1 MKLETRKKTIDLK
14 EAKRFQK
21 TVYDYYHESGR
32 DLPWRFVENPYHVY
46 VSEIMLQQTQVARV
60 IEKYTIFINIYPTIE
75 TLASAPLSRIYEVWQ
90 GLGYNRRVISL
101 KKTAQIIVEEYKGYF
116 PSEVNELIKLPGI
129 GHATA
134 SSISVFAFNQP
145 ASFIETNIR
154 SVYLHH
160 FFQERES
167 VPDSDIL
174 FFVDLTLDRKNSRI
188 WYYALMDYGVY
199 LKSQFSN
206 LNAKSRH
213 YTKQSRFEGSDRQI
227 RGKILRA
234 LSEKNKIFTA
244 TGVDQ
249 TVAENRLFQGVKID
263 KERGQEILTR
273 LYKEGFLKYSNG
285 RIVFN

>member
-1 MKLETRKKTIDLK
+1 
-14 EAKRFQK
+14 
-21 TVYDYYHESGR
+21 
-32 DLPWRFVENPYHVY
+32 
-46 VSEIMLQQTQVARV
+46 
-60 IEKYTIFINIYPTIE
+60 
-75 TLASAPLSRIYEVWQ
+75 
-90 GLGYNRRVISL
+90 
-101 KKTAQIIVEEYKGYF
+101 
-116 PSEVNELIKLPGI
+116 
-129 GHATA
+129 
-134 SSISVFAFNQP
+134 
-145 ASFIETNIR
+145 
-154 SVYLHH
+154 
-160 FFQERES
+160 
-167 VPDSDIL
+167 
-174 FFVDLTLDRKNSRI
+174 
-188 WYYALMDYGVY
+188 MDYGVF